1 MIRLATAFSGIGA
14 IEHALD
20 RMQLEHTI
28 VFACDNG
35 DVDILSKNIDDN
47 IKEIDEEF
55 KNLKKIVNN
64 IKDEEQ
70 FTKQLKSC
78 ESKLF
83 KVEDNINNI
92 EIQELKNNLLNILK
106 KTLNEKTKKN
116 KKKEYEN
123 LQKIIEELKDD
134 SINSKFEQIK
144 ITLRIIN
151 DFSKDNKKNID
162 KDKVKSSDNLN
173 WGTVLG
179 EINLIKDIS
188 ERSNFKKIQKD
199 VKEVCEYLGMLHER
213 INT

>member
-83 KVEDNINNI
+83 KVEESIHHI

-106 KTLNEKTKKN
+106 KTLNQKTKKN
-116 KKKEYEN
+116 
-123 LQKIIEELKDD
+123 
-134 SINSKFEQIK
+134 INNIYIK
-144 ITLRIIN
+144 N
-151 DFSKDNKKNID
+151 P
-162 KDKVKSSDNLN
+162 V
-173 WGTVLG
+173 G
-179 EINLIKDIS
+179 E
-188 ERSNFKKIQKD
+188 
-199 VKEVCEYLGMLHER
+199 V
-213 INT
+213 